1 MSARMKQ
8 ISMGVL
14 LCLTLGLTLFFAVS
28 LAHAVGRFNQERRLS
43 LSGDVRTIRPWM
55 TIPYIA
61 KVYHVPESYL
71 LDTLH
76 ISNPKSVR
84 HVTLFSLSSRLG
96 LSTDALI
103 KQIQTAILTYREQH
117 PPQTPPPPTPQGG
130 LPPTLGRAPPA

>member
-14 LCLTLGLTLFFAVS
+14 LCLALGLTLFCAVS
-28 LAHAVGRFNQERRLS
+28 LAHAVGRFNQERTLS

-76 ISNPKSVR
+76 ISDSRSVR
-84 HVTLFSLSSRLG
+84 HVTLVTLSSRLNV
-96 LSTDALI
+96 STDALI
-103 KQIQTAILTYREQH
+103 RQIQTAILTYRDQH
-117 PPQTPPPPTPQGG
+117 PPQPPAPTPQGG
-130 LPPTLGRAPPA
+130 LPPTVGRAPPA